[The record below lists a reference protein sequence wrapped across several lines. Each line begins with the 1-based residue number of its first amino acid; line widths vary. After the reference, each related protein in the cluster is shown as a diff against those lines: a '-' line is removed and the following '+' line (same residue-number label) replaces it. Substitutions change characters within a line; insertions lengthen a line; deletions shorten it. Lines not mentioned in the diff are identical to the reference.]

1 MIDFIFA
8 GILHMFLIFLVFSLF
23 SFVTVAITYSAVT
36 LARRVMQLLR
46 FQHQFVLK

>member
-8 GILHMFLIFLVFSLF
+8 GILYMFLMFVIFSLF

-36 LARRVMQLLR
+36 LVRRVMQRLR